1 MEGPGQE
8 ESGGQAA
15 TAPGPRRPP
24 PAHVTRRAALP
35 VSVGRAGQAGR
46 PALGGLLR
54 ALPSTPCASFPAFGV
69 FTSGVSQLSLGS
81 NPGSAT
87 HILPVALG
95 PGDGLLSRKMGRQKR
110 PRAERPVGEARSGGE
125 SRGPGPGSSGR
136 ARQGGPGA
144 ARSPRGPRHAVPGT
158 RSPRSPP
165 FPVVNHCSQTLG
177 TQESPACR
185 KHCRCHRNGASSSS
199 RTD

>member
-95 PGDGLLSRKMGRQKR
+95 PGEVSSPVKWGDRNAPGPSAQSARRAR
-110 PRAERPVGEARSGGE
+110 AVRAEDPA
-125 SRGPGPGSSGR
+125 
-136 ARQGGPGA
+136 PGA
-144 ARSPRGPRHAVPGT
+144 AAERGRVGPGQRGARGVPGT
-158 RSPRSPP
+158 RSPAPAPPAAPP
-165 FPVVNHCSQTLG
+165 FLW
-177 TQESPACR
+177 
-185 KHCRCHRNGASSSS
+185 
-199 RTD
+199 